1 MSSDSEEQAPPAET
15 PMPWQKFLD
24 ECPPGKQRPVTGIG
38 IGRTKPFNG
47 LHAPP
52 PPDFFLARPA
62 LNLFCPSEPC
72 NRKQFF
78 ACTSTESR
86 LGPSRYFLTY
96 QCRNCG
102 RTSKTF
108 ALRIDAERDTSGRAL
123 KLGEEPQFGPPL
135 PARLQR
141 LIQPH
146 RDLFLKGF
154 QSENRG
160 LGIGAFAYYRRVVE
174 NEKDR
179 LIGEIIKV
187 CGKVTGG
194 TALIPVLENARKQT
208 QFTSAVEDI
217 AEAIPDALRISG
229 HNPLTLLHSA
239 LSKGLHNKSDEECLV
254 AAHAI
259 RVVLTEMANRMSEIL
274 KETAELHQAVA
285 KLMGAPV
292 TTPPPP
298 PTRTR
303 RPSRR

>member
-1 MSSDSEEQAPPAET
+1 MKSESEEPTPLADA
-15 PMPWQKFLD
+15 PMPWQTFLE
-24 ECPPGKQRPVTGIG
+24 ECPPGQERTVTDIG
-38 IGRTKPFNG
+38 IRRAKAFNPLAG
-47 LHAPP
+47 APP
-52 PPDFFLARPA
+52 PPTFFLARPA
-62 LNLFCPSEPC
+62 LNLFCASEPC

-78 ACTSTESR
+78 TCTDNESH
-86 LGPSRYFLTY
+86 LVSGHCFLRYV
-96 QCRNCG
+96 CRNCG
-102 RTSKTF
+102 QTSKNF
-108 ALRIDAERDTSGRAL
+108 ALRLDVDRDTSGRAL

-187 CGKVTGG
+187 CGKVAGG
-194 TALIPVLENARKQT
+194 AALIPVLEKARKQT
-208 QFTSAVEDI
+208 QFTTAVEDI
-217 AEAIPDALRISG
+217 ADGIPDALRISG

-239 LSKGLHNKSDEECLV
+239 LSKGLHNKSDEECLD

-259 RVVLTEMANRMSEIL
+259 RLVLTEMANRMSEIL
-274 KETAELHQAVA
+274 KESAELHQAVA
-285 KLMGAPV
+285 KLMGGSV
-292 TTPPPP
+292 TTPPSPG
-298 PTRTR
+298 T
-303 RPSRR
+303 